1 MALEPMAR
9 WAAESVQAD
18 ATLAPWV
25 AFWSRGMSAPKP
37 STDLE
42 ALLAHAGWVSR
53 LARSLVVDPNLADD
67 VVQQSWVAALDHPPR
82 HGSNLRA
89 WWAQVV
95 RNTARQLG
103 RKESRLALREKVAP
117 RPKPPRSPAD
127 LAYQAELHQ
136 VLVGAVLALEEPY
149 RSAILLRYYHDHSPQ
164 QIAEIHGV
172 PGSTVRSWL
181 RRGIEQLRARLDER
195 VEGGRSAW
203 TLVLAPLSLPR
214 SAPVPVPV
222 SAISTSTVGILAMA
236 LQTKLVLGAVLI
248 GIVASVWVLSRPA
261 PKAASEQQTA
271 AAPAADNATNAP
283 EVEIA
288 TVEPAVGSERQEA
301 SLEVASPD
309 VELPACIGMVRDPEG
324 KPVEG
329 VLLSVY
335 EDGKAEQSPTPLAEG
350 ISDADG
356 RFRIEVPPPAVQRVA
371 LRPRARGYVSR
382 TRNSIE
388 LDREHEV
395 QLQWA
400 TDLFGTVTDAESGDP
415 IADATVSSGD
425 QKALAGGDGDY
436 SIQGL
441 AVGQSLQLKAMADG
455 FAIHE
460 QAIVLPRQ
468 DQTRFDIALQ
478 RGYPLVVELFD
489 GATKQP
495 IAAATIGHF
504 SDCLAQADE
513 RGRAE
518 LRVVKGT
525 SLDLRV
531 DAEGYCTFVWS
542 WDNVEELDHALRIPM
557 LGVAWI
563 EGTVQRL
570 TGEASTI
577 SVRAE
582 NESLSADR
590 RELTAEELRSNELP
604 GSAWYQ
610 TSGFRHGNVPE
621 DGRFVLKVIP
631 CSEPYSVVARAKGY
645 GRATSGPVLLDA
657 PGARASVSID
667 MAAGAVVHGRVL
679 INGQPWIQGRVFAF
693 DASGGRIDQTWTDE
707 QGHYEFPALPAGELH
722 LSARTSSGSVL
733 GTEAVLVA
741 EPGKTYEHD
750 IVVEVELATISGRVT
765 NPDGSPAPGKMLLA
779 FRDAPDGMY
788 TTYARWQADGS
799 YVLQVPPSLDY
810 DLLFMS
816 GPFMQR
822 RACVAAGSKDI
833 DFELPAI
840 GRLRIRLV
848 DAASKEPIRAIEA
861 SSWKLAW
868 RRSGEDAFQD
878 ENGVPDVE
886 GLLELELPV
895 GKVDLKIALGAEGY
909 APRSV
914 FGIEVE
920 EGAGE
925 PVTVELVHGLSATL
939 HFESDPPIRREQ
951 TSGHLIFLLEES
963 ELTSLR
969 GPFPSQGGPSNMRI
983 NGVNMWLGDP
993 NLMQR
998 LIHPGI
1004 HDEIR
1009 VPGLAPGRY
1018 WLRAYPDDF
1027 TFEPEGFLVDRE
1039 DVEVTVDWRQR

>member
-1 MALEPMAR
+1 
-9 WAAESVQAD
+9 
-18 ATLAPWV
+18 
-25 AFWSRGMSAPKP
+25 MSAPKP

-53 LARSLVVDPNLADD
+53 LAKCLVADSNQADD
-67 VVQQSWVAALDHPPR
+67 VVQQAWVAALDHPPR
-82 HGSNLRA
+82 HASNLRA
-89 WWAQVV
+89 WWSQVV

-103 RKESRLALREKVAP
+103 RTESRRVQREKVAP
-117 RPKPPRSPAD
+117 RPEPLASPED
-127 LAYQAELHQ
+127 LAHQAELHQ

-149 RSAILLRYYHDHSPQ
+149 RSAVLLRYYHDQSPQ

-172 PGSTVRSWL
+172 PGSTARSWL
-181 RRGIEQLRARLDER
+181 RRGLEQLRAQLDER

-203 TLVLAPLSLPR
+203 VLILGPTGSPT
-214 SAPVPVPV
+214 SSPVPVAPA
-222 SAISTSTVGILAMA
+222 SAISTSTVGVLAMA
-236 LQTKLVLGAVLI
+236 LQTKLILGAALI
-248 GIVASVWVLSRPA
+248 GIVASMWVLSRH
-261 PKAASEQQTA
+261 ASNAVPEQQTA
-271 AAPAADNATNAP
+271 AAPTAANAANAP
-283 EVEIA
+283 EVGIA

-309 VELPACIGMVRDPEG
+309 FKRAACSGTVRDPEG
-324 KPVEG
+324 KPIEG

-335 EDGKAEQSPTPLAEG
+335 DDGKAEQSQTPLAEG

-356 RFRIEVPPPAVQRVA
+356 RFRIEVPIPAVQRVA
-371 LRPRARGYVSR
+371 LLPRARGYVSR

-395 QLQWA
+395 QLQWS

-415 IADATVSSGD
+415 VADATVSSGD
-425 QKALAGGDGDY
+425 QKAGTGGDGDY

-441 AVGQSLQLKAMADG
+441 AVGQSLELKAMADG
-455 FAIHE
+455 FAIYK

-478 RGYPLVVELFD
+478 RGFPLAFEIFD

-495 IAAATIGHF
+495 IAATIGHF
-504 SDCLAQADE
+504 PECLAQADE

-525 SLDLRV
+525 RLDLEV

-542 WDNVEELDHALRIPM
+542 WNNVEELDHALHIPM

-563 EGTVQRL
+563 DGTVQRP
-570 TGEASTI
+570 TGEASPV

-590 RELTAEELRSNELP
+590 RELTSEELRSNELP

-610 TSGFRHGNVPE
+610 TSGFRNRKVPE
-621 DGRFVLKVIP
+621 DGRFVLRVIP
-631 CSEPYSVVARAKGY
+631 CSEPYSVVATAKGY
-645 GRATSGPVLLDA
+645 ERATSGPVLLDS

-667 MAAGAVVHGRVL
+667 MTAGVVVRGRVL

-707 QGHYEFPALPAGELH
+707 LGQYEFRALPAGELH
-722 LSARTSSGSVL
+722 VSARTSFGRVL

-741 EPGKTYEHD
+741 ESGKTYERD
-750 IVVEVELATISGRVT
+750 IAVEVEMATISGRVT
-765 NPDGSPAPGKMLLA
+765 NPDGSPAPNKMLTA

-788 TTYARWQADGS
+788 RTNARSEEDGS

-810 DLLFMS
+810 DLRLAS

-822 RACVAAGSKDI
+822 RAGVAAGSKDI

-848 DAASKEPIRAIEA
+848 DAASKKPISTIEA

-868 RRSGEDAFQD
+868 RRRGEDAFQD
-878 ENGVPDVE
+878 ENGVPDVA
-886 GLLELELPV
+886 GVLELELPV
-895 GKVDLKIALGAEGY
+895 GKVDLRIALGTEGY
-909 APRSV
+909 APRTV
-914 FGIEVE
+914 FGLEVE

-939 HFESDPPIRREQ
+939 HFESDPLIGREQ
-951 TSGHLIFLLEES
+951 TSGHLIFLLEDS
-963 ELTSLR
+963 ELPSLR
-969 GPFPSQGGPSNMRI
+969 GPFPSQGGRSNMRI

-998 LIHPGI
+998 LLHPGI
-1004 HDEIR
+1004 HDKIR

-1018 WLRAYPDDF
+1018 WIRAFPDDF
-1027 TFEPEGFLVDRE
+1027 TFEPESFLVDRE
-1039 DVEVTVDWRQR
+1039 DVEVTIDWRQR